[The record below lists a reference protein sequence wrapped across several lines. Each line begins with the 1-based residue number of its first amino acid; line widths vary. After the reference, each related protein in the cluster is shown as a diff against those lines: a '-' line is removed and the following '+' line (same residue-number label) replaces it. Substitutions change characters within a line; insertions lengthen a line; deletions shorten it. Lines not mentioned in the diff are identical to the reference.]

1 MAPNVAFARKMREGD
16 TGRDVLAHKRA
27 VSRAFPELYPWPKR
41 GFSNF
46 YGEVFGNAVKGS
58 CLVMGISPKRA
69 IDLEYHEHLERR
81 KKRRDKTE
89 WAFDP
94 YSIKLAKDYY
104 DYYQKQEV
112 RQRII
117 EAGFFWY
124 NHRKE
129 IDYDQFRP
137 YQKCKPPQV
146 PTMWD
151 CSSFVTN
158 CYYGGGAPD
167 PNGRDYDGAGYT
179 GSLLSHGKVIS
190 ITQLKPGDLIMYGFS
205 RGKPGFPVGSP
216 THVSLFVGGGRVLSL
231 GSYPMG
237 YYEYNYRSDLN
248 CCVTY
253 DI

>member
-16 TGRDVLAHKRA
+16 SGRDIVAHKRA

-41 GFSNF
+41 GFSLLF
-46 YGEVFGNAVKGS
+46 GEYFGNAVKGS
-58 CLVMGISPKRA
+58 CLVMGIKPRRV
-69 IDLEYHEHLERR
+69 IDLEYHEALERR

-89 WAFDP
+89 WAFDS

-104 DYYQKQEV
+104 DYFNKKNI
-112 RQRII
+112 RQSIV

-124 NHRKE
+124 QRRMS
-129 IDYDQFRP
+129 IAYDQMRP
-137 YQKCKPPQV
+137 FQKRKPPQT

-151 CSSFVTN
+151 CSAFVTN

-167 PNGRDYDGAGYT
+167 PNGRGYDGQGYT
-179 GSLLSHGKVIS
+179 GTLLSHGKVIPFS
-190 ITQLKPGDLIMYGFS
+190 QIQTADLIMFGS
-205 RGKPGFPVGSP
+205 SSGKPGFPVGAP
-216 THVSLFVGGGRVLSL
+216 THVSLYVGGGMVLSL

-237 YYEYNYRSDLN
+237 YYVHTYRSDFN

-253 DI
+253 DL